1 MANHHPTD
9 SSGTANTIL
18 WLGIR
23 FALVL
28 TCVALAA
35 FGFDWLRGQIAFLES
50 DASARAMTGLI
61 LAVLVVYAIILAVP
75 FMPGVEIGVALLI
88 IQGAT
93 AAPVVYAATVGG
105 LSLAFLVGQ
114 TVSLLWLI
122 RVLQD
127 LRLRRI
133 AGWLERIDA
142 VPRADR
148 LTAMQDKLPRWLVPF
163 VVKYRYA
170 TVALAIN
177 TPGNI
182 AVGGGGGIML
192 VAGLSRLFS
201 TPATLLVVALATAPV
216 PLAVWLWGVDVVR

>member
-1 MANHHPTD
+1 MANHDPSDDIDTRKK
-9 SSGTANTIL
+9 L
-18 WLGIR
+18 LRFGIR

-28 TCVALAA
+28 AFVALAA
-35 FGFDWLRGQIAFLES
+35 LGFDWLKAQIVLLEN

-61 LAVLVVYAIILAVP
+61 VAVLVVYAVLLAMP
-75 FMPGVEIGVALLI
+75 FVPGVEIGLALLM

-93 AAPVVYAATVGG
+93 AAPVVYGATVGG

-114 TVSLLWLI
+114 TVSLVWLI
-122 RVLQD
+122 GVLRD
-127 LRLRRI
+127 LHLRRI
-133 AGWLERIDA
+133 AGWLEQIDA
-142 VPRADR
+142 LPRGDR
-148 LTAMQDKLPRWLVPF
+148 LSSMQAKLPRWLVPF

-170 TVALAIN
+170 TVAIAIN

-201 TPATLLVVALATAPV
+201 TPAMLLVIALATAPV
-216 PLAVWLWGVDVVR
+216 PLAVWLWGVGVVR

>member
-1 MANHHPTD
+1 MAKNDPSD
-9 SSGTANTIL
+9 SISPRNRL
-18 WLGIR
+18 VWFGIR

-28 TCVALAA
+28 VCVALAA
-35 FGFDWLRGQIAFLES
+35 LGFDWLKAQIALLES

-61 LAVLVVYAIILAVP
+61 VAVLVVYAVLLAIP
-75 FMPGVEIGVALLI
+75 FVPGVEIGVALLI
-88 IQGAT
+88 VQGAA
-93 AAPVVYAATVGG
+93 AAPFVYGATVGG
-105 LSLAFLVGQ
+105 LTLAFIVGQ

-122 RVLQD
+122 RQLQD

-142 VPRADR
+142 VPRNDR
-148 LTAMQDKLPRWLVPF
+148 LTAMQAKLPRWLVPL

-170 TVALAIN
+170 TLAIAIN

-201 TPATLLVVALATAPV
+201 TPATLLVIALATAPV
-216 PLAVWLWGVDVVR
+216 PLAVWLWGTDMLR

>member
-1 MANHHPTD
+1 MAHHDPSD
-9 SSGTANTIL
+9 SISPRNRL
-18 WLGIR
+18 VWFGIR

-28 TCVALAA
+28 VCVALAA
-35 FGFDWLRGQIAFLES
+35 WGFDWLKAQIALLES

-61 LAVLVVYAIILAVP
+61 VAVLVVYALLLAMP
-75 FMPGVEIGVALLI
+75 FVPGVEIGVALLI
-88 IQGAT
+88 IQGPT
-93 AAPVVYAATVGG
+93 AAPLVYGATLGG
-105 LSLAFLVGQ
+105 LALAFIVGQ

-122 RVLQD
+122 RQLQD

-142 VPRADR
+142 VPRGDR
-148 LTAMQDKLPRWLVPF
+148 LAAMQAKLPRWLAPV

-170 TVALAIN
+170 TLAIAIN

-201 TPATLLVVALATAPV
+201 TPATLLVIALATTPV